1 MRPSHFVG
9 VSSVCLLMLAGSL
22 SLAGAASAAPAGVT
36 LAGVAPA
43 TAHEPGT
50 VRFTYTVDVAGADID
65 ATVFTTHQDVELP
78 VAVSTAAVTLDGVAV
93 PAGQITQTVVGD
105 IAVQVGANPADGLT
119 MGAHTLAFN
128 ATVGTTT
135 ASTSSTASMAWTDA
149 SVPGTTTS
157 PPVAVAVNQ
166 IDIATTLTPDF
177 GEEQVGFLGTGNDA
191 YFAIDVSNIGYGAP
205 DIQLVID
212 LDPGLALGPDGV
224 SRDEDDSVLP
234 CAPALGNP
242 QQLVCDVGPLAH
254 LTAYA
259 DPTLEIDLIP
269 TADAVVGHIAA
280 VTATSSP
287 QPGQGTDANAANDS
301 VTAHLQFTGAA
312 ALTSTITPAQTNV
325 HLGGST
331 TVKLTVHN
339 AGPQPTGQTIA
350 FSVVA
355 GDNFTITA
363 FSGNTKPPPEL
374 GGQQDQGLTTD
385 DSGDQVVLWFAGDI
399 AAGHSATATLTLK
412 AVKLGSSRIDLFT
425 SSEAGDPNCTEFNC
439 DPTAVTMR
447 VIAAVPAV
455 VTPPT
460 TAPTTAA
467 GLTLASTGSA
477 SGPQVGIAALLL
489 LTGVLL
495 LSIGARRRICG
506 GLPPL

>member
-1 MRPSHFVG
+1 MRLRHFAG

-43 TAHEPGT
+43 TAHGPGT
-50 VRFTYTVDVAGADID
+50 VRFTYTVGVAGADVD

-78 VAVSTAAVTLDGVAV
+78 VLASTAGVTLDGVAV
-93 PAGQITQTVVGD
+93 PTGQITQTAIGD
-105 IAVQVGANPADGLT
+105 ITVQVGADPADGLT
-119 MGAHTLAFN
+119 VGAHTLAFN
-128 ATVGTTT
+128 AIVGTTT
-135 ASTSSTASMAWTDA
+135 ASTVSTASLAWTDA

-157 PPVAVAVNQ
+157 APVAVAVNQ
-166 IDIATTLTPDF
+166 IDIATDLTPDF
-177 GEEQVGFLGTGNDA
+177 GEDQVGFLGTGNDA
-191 YFAIDVSNIGYGAP
+191 YFAIDVSNVGYGAP
-205 DIQLVID
+205 DTQLVID

-234 CAPALGNP
+234 CAAALGNP

-254 LTAYA
+254 ITANA
-259 DPTLEIDLIP
+259 NPTLEIDLIP

-280 VTATSSP
+280 VTATSTP
-287 QPGQGTDANAANDS
+287 QPGQGSDANAANNS

-312 ALTSTITPAQTNV
+312 ALTSTITPAQRSV
-325 HLGGST
+325 HLGAST

-350 FSVVA
+350 FSIVA
-355 GDNFTITA
+355 GDNFAITA
-363 FSGNTKPPPEL
+363 FSGSTKPPPEL
-374 GGQQDQGLTTD
+374 GGSDEGLVTD
-385 DSGDQVVLWFAGDI
+385 DSGDQVILWFAGDI
-399 AAGHSATATLTLK
+399 AVGHSATATITLK
-412 AVKLGSSRIDLFT
+412 ARNLGSARLELFT
-425 SSEAGDPNCTEFNC
+425 SSEAGDPNCTQFNC
-439 DPTAVTMR
+439 EPTAVTMR
-447 VIAAVPAV
+447 VIAAVPAD

-460 TAPTTAA
+460 TAPTTA

-477 SGPQVGIAALLL
+477 SGPQLGVAALLV

-495 LSIGARRRICG
+495 LSLGARRRICG